1 MSPTREALNAVIQE
15 VEQTPPEY
23 LPNLLQIVRL
33 FRQSVTL
40 PSAEDSFRQG
50 WHEAM
55 TGQTIPLAELWDG
68 IDAE

>member
-1 MSPTREALNAVIQE
+1 
-15 VEQTPPEY
+15 
-23 LPNLLQIVRL
+23 
-33 FRQSVTL
+33 VTL
-40 PSAEDSFRQG
+40 PSAEDSSRQR